1 MSACLQQ
8 TSLTAAQPNGPNN
21 IVQYLFIIIHIVN
34 EEDHHMAEAMNA
46 EHVLSAL
53 KKPLDKMT
61 VKELKDLAIAK
72 IPQIVGAS
80 GMHKEDLLAAIKE
93 NLGIVEEEGGGS
105 PYAQQLKTMK
115 TKIMDLKARKNEIP
129 KTKRMERKKL
139 RQQIHELK
147 KKTRRLAVV

>member
-1 MSACLQQ
+1 M
-8 TSLTAAQPNGPNN
+8 T
-21 IVQYLFIIIHIVN
+21 
-34 EEDHHMAEAMNA
+34 EAMKA
-46 EHVLSAL
+46 EHVLSTL

-105 PYAQQLKTMK
+105 P
-115 TKIMDLKARKNEIP
+115 
-129 KTKRMERKKL
+129 
-139 RQQIHELK
+139 
-147 KKTRRLAVV
+147 